1 MTSVSD
7 IATYTEQLVRDCRLS
22 STSIFFVDQT
32 VEHRRVSYL
41 HHTGVSDEAQHIYAS
56 RMVYLSDPF
65 AKCGKAANEFIRWE
79 APHLG
84 PMVQEAADYR
94 GFLSQHNINVVGAWC
109 RGLTDGLSLI
119 IGTHRPTRTGN
130 GNDVP
135 IGLLQDRLKSLSN
148 MVVEHLF
155 DEVLENSAGRIALR
169 FALPGTNGPTIE
181 SARMSDRECEIA
193 ALICEGKQNKQVAW
207 TLGISEF
214 TVENHLRRIYRKLGI
229 HSRAALVAHFS
240 RRIH

>member
-1 MTSVSD
+1 MPSASD
-7 IATYTEQLVRDCRLS
+7 IATYTEQVVSDCRLT

-41 HHTGVSDEAQHIYAS
+41 YHTGVSDEAKHIYSS

-65 AKCGKAANEFIRWE
+65 AKCGKATNEFIRWE

-84 PMVQEAADYR
+84 PMMQEAADYR
-94 GFLSQHNINVVGAWC
+94 GFLTHHNINVVGAWC
-109 RGLTDGLSLI
+109 RGLTDDLSLI
-119 IGTHRPTRTGN
+119 IGTHRANRIGQAD
-130 GNDVP
+130 DVP
-135 IGLLQDRLKSLSN
+135 IGLLQDRLNSLSN

-155 DEVLENSAGRIALR
+155 AELLDNSAGQIALR
-169 FALPGTNGPTIE
+169 FALPGATATTSE
-181 SARMSDRECEIA
+181 TVRMSDRECEIA

-240 RRIH
+240 RRVH